1 MVQGGRVV
9 ILSSL
14 PASLPQPQMNWDTQL
29 SSILSTTDSS
39 MARIRERLNTAGSFS
54 KDELGDS
61 LHMKSLLYQEPSP
74 SPSYL
79 EPLPPRMERGDL
91 TGVHTQLQSQSRAIE
106 SLTQTV
112 LRLEKDWEL
121 QQHCIQT
128 LEEEVHRLRSRG
140 EEEQRRSPERQLER
154 RVEEWKRGV
163 TSELY
168 SLRAQLQREAER
180 AGSQGQQEIQDS
192 KKLLREECETLR
204 REVEHIK
211 LQLRRQEEE
220 LLNKI
225 FETREMKRSQERNSK
240 TLEGL
245 THGYRSHS
253 VDLNKVL
260 SSHHYTE
267 QEFKHIRSSVMDL
280 KEEVRSLKQSVG
292 RLDQSSTL
300 TARTGLSSSRVQ
312 GSHRTRRAGEP
323 HPEQLDRDSDLELSP
338 SPSPSLGDISSDD
351 LSSLPD
357 LHSRARRTAESKY
370 ATGVSSELEGSDI
383 GETESDLE
391 DDSDVASFA
400 VHPDKL
406 SPVNLTCDL

>member
-1 MVQGGRVV
+1 
-9 ILSSL
+9 
-14 PASLPQPQMNWDTQL
+14 
-29 SSILSTTDSS
+29 

-61 LHMKSLLYQEPSP
+61 LDMKSLLYQDP

-112 LRLEKDWEL
+112 LKLEKDREL
-121 QQHCIQT
+121 QQHRIQT
-128 LEEEVHRLRSRG
+128 LEEEVRRLRTRG
-140 EEEQRRSPERQLER
+140 EEEQRRSPERRLER
-154 RVEEWKRGV
+154 RVEEWKKEV

-211 LQLRRQEEE
+211 LQLRRQEKE

-225 FETREMKRSQERNSK
+225 SETREMKRSQERNSK

-245 THGYRSHS
+245 TDGYRSHS

-260 SSHHYTE
+260 SNHHYTE

-280 KEEVRSLKQSVG
+280 KEEVRSLKRSVG

-300 TARTGLSSSRVQ
+300 TARTASLPPAGLSSSRVQ

-323 HPEQLDRDSDLELSP
+323 HSEQLNWDSELELSP

-370 ATGVSSELEGSDI
+370 ATGLNSELEGSDI
-383 GETESDLE
+383 GETGSDLK

-400 VHPDKL
+400 AHPDEL
-406 SPVNLTCDL
+406 SDSPCELNLSDL

>member
-1 MVQGGRVV
+1 MD
-9 ILSSL
+9 
-14 PASLPQPQMNWDTQL
+14 WDTQL

-39 MARIRERLNTAGSFS
+39 MARIRASHSCVFVLHS
-54 KDELGDS
+54 DELGDS

-74 SPSYL
+74 FPSYL

-91 TGVHTQLQSQSRAIE
+91 TGVHTQLQSQSQAIE

-112 LRLEKDWEL
+112 LKLEKDREL
-121 QQHCIQT
+121 QQHRIQT
-128 LEEEVHRLRSRG
+128 LEEEVRRLRTRG
-140 EEEQRRSPERQLER
+140 EEEQRRSPERRLER
-154 RVEEWKRGV
+154 RVEEWKREV

-225 FETREMKRSQERNSK
+225 SETREMKRSQERNSK

-245 THGYRSHS
+245 TDGYRSHS

-267 QEFKHIRSSVMDL
+267 QEFKHIRSTVMDL
-280 KEEVRSLKQSVG
+280 KEEVRSLKRSVG
-292 RLDQSSTL
+292 RLDQSSML
-300 TARTGLSSSRVQ
+300 TTRTASLPPAGLSSSRVQ
-312 GSHRTRRAGEP
+312 GSHRTRRAAEP
-323 HPEQLDRDSDLELSP
+323 HPETLDRDSDLELSPSPSP

-357 LHSRARRTAESKY
+357 LHSRAPCTAESKY
-370 ATGVSSELEGSDI
+370 ATGLSSELEGSDI
-383 GETESDLE
+383 GETGSDLE
-391 DDSDVASFA
+391 DDGDVASFA
-400 VHPDKL
+400 AHLDEL
-406 SPVNLTCDL
+406 SDSPCELNL